1 MAPARSGLRPS
12 YRETATRHL
21 FTALR
26 QAQTPADRDRLIE
39 RLVTVNLPL
48 CDGLAGRY
56 ANRGAEIDDL
66 IQVARTALLLAI
78 DRFQPQAGV
87 GFASFAVPTIVG
99 ELKRHFR
106 DHCWMVRPPRRIQ
119 ELRARA
125 VAVRE
130 EVEQQLGREPSTEE
144 LAGELDVDPG
154 ELAESLASASSYRP
168 LSLDAPLHGS
178 SGDDAGSL
186 LGEPGDL
193 ATQLAERITVRRVVA
208 GLPPRDRQIIVWR
221 FVEECTQHEIGRR
234 LGQSQ
239 MQVSRHLARI
249 LQQVRHSLEPAAAL
263 AG

>member
-1 MAPARSGLRPS
+1 MPAPPS
-12 YRETATRHL
+12 SSPPSQSSPRAHGS
-21 FTALR
+21 
-26 QAQTPADRDRLIE
+26 AQTPRGAPSAVSRQRWPA
-39 RLVTVNLPL
+39 RLPL
-48 CDGLAGRY
+48 PMVL
-56 ANRGAEIDDL
+56 
-66 IQVARTALLLAI
+66 
-78 DRFQPQAGV
+78 
-87 GFASFAVPTIVG
+87 FAVPTIVG